1 MEEQPF
7 QVKTPEYVSLQF
19 QLANL
24 GSRATASIIDHAI
37 IFIAQVIVLL
47 GLAFLAGLSL
57 EFDLISP
64 GWIIALVFIILFVF
78 NFGYFI
84 ILEYFWGGRTIGKR
98 ILGIRVIQENGHNI
112 TFLSSIIRN
121 FLRLIDSLPS
131 SYALGILMVFIHSKH
146 KRLGDLA
153 AGTIVVHE
161 RGKGKPSKLDR
172 YIEGKG
178 ISEYTISVDEQ
189 NLHVFSQKDWELL
202 NRYCHRLPNLDQ
214 LTKEKLNKEIASILL
229 PKLNIMTYQ
238 GKEEMLLLALYLHL
252 RKIWSY

>member
-24 GSRATASIIDHAI
+24 GSRATASIIDHLI
-37 IFIAQVIVLL
+37 IIVAQVLTLI
-47 GLAFLAGLSL
+47 GFSFLAGLTAEAIPMS
-57 EFDLISP
+57 S
-64 GWIIALVFIILFVF
+64 GWIIAIILIIIFIF

-131 SYALGILMVFIHSKH
+131 SYALGILLIFLHSKH

-161 RGKGKPSKLDR
+161 RGKQETSKLKR
-172 YIEGKG
+172 YIDSKG
-178 ISEYTISVDEQ
+178 ITEYTISIEEQ
-189 NLHVFSQKDWELL
+189 ELHVFSQKDWELL
-202 NRYCHRLPNLDQ
+202 DKYCQRLPNLDTQ
-214 LTKEKLNKEIASILL
+214 TKNKLNKEIADILL
-229 PKLNIMTYQ
+229 PKINITYN
-238 GKEEMLLLALYLHL
+238 GNEEMLLLALYLNL
-252 RKIWSY
+252 KKIWSY

>member
-24 GSRATASIIDHAI
+24 GSRATASIIDHLI
-37 IFIAQVIVLL
+37 ILVAQVITIVAFSFL
-47 GLAFLAGLSL
+47 GLLTAEVSPM
-57 EFDLISP
+57 SP
-64 GWIIALVFIILFVF
+64 GWIIAIIFIIIFAF

-84 ILEYFWGGRTIGKR
+84 ISEYFWGGRTIGKR

-121 FLRLIDSLPS
+121 FLRLIDMLPS
-131 SYALGILMVFIHSKH
+131 SYALGILMVFLHSKH

-161 RGKGKPSKLDR
+161 RGKQETPKLRR
-172 YIEGKG
+172 YIESKG
-178 ISEYTISVDEQ
+178 ITEYTIAIEEQ
-189 NLHVFSQKDWELL
+189 ELHVFTQKDWDLL
-202 NRYCHRLPNLDQ
+202 NKYCHRLPNLDLQ
-214 LTKEKLNKEIASILL
+214 TKAKLNKEIANILF
-229 PKLNIMTYQ
+229 PKLNITPN
-238 GKEEMLLLALYLHL
+238 GNEEMLLLALYLNL
-252 RKIWSY
+252 KKLWSY